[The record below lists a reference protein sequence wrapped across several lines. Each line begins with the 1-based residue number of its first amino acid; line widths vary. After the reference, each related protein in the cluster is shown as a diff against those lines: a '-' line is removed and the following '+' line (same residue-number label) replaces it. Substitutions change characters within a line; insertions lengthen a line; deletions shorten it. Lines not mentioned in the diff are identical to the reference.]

1 MPMVGEDR
9 FDPRLR
15 LDLSSGKGSLRGLTD
30 SIDQLNKSENIRM
43 LPPRPPYVDPDGAP
57 TVDYER
63 AIGLVHGRHTQ
74 DMHDRH
80 AAALH
85 KICKENA
92 AGFFVHD
99 LGSIETLLTCAAR
112 HRDPIYNAAICDVL
126 RTLSLPLNKQRSYDE
141 QRYEDDFAAL
151 VRAVSSLLRSDVPAV
166 SLAAAEMLLALVA
179 AAGGP
184 TCVNRERA
192 LQTLAKSGGV
202 QNVVATLA
210 SEHVTPT
217 VVAAMRLLRSATK
230 DAEVGAQVLRC
241 DDFGALLGLLR
252 LPLGDP
258 VLGMCVEVVWNL
270 LETAR
275 AEAAAQLAVPSFVT
289 LLSELLQRTLE
300 SSHAR
305 ETDREMRNELVVLG
319 TLLLQGATP
328 WGRDAV
334 ARGGMLAHV

>member
-1 MPMVGEDR
+1 QVLKPHVRASPPPRKARRRDPGTMPMVGEDR

-43 LPPRPPYVDPDGAP
+43 LPPRPPYVDPDGP
-57 TVDYER
+57 PMVDYER

-141 QRYEDDFAAL
+141 MRYEDDFAAL

-184 TCVNRERA
+184 TCVNREKA
-192 LQTLAKSGGV
+192 LQTL
-202 QNVVATLA
+202 
-210 SEHVTPT
+210 
-217 VVAAMRLLRSATK
+217 
-230 DAEVGAQVLRC
+230 
-241 DDFGALLGLLR
+241 
-252 LPLGDP
+252 
-258 VLGMCVEVVWNL
+258 
-270 LETAR
+270 
-275 AEAAAQLAVPSFVT
+275 
-289 LLSELLQRTLE
+289 
-300 SSHAR
+300 
-305 ETDREMRNELVVLG
+305 
-319 TLLLQGATP
+319 
-328 WGRDAV
+328 
-334 ARGGMLAHV
+334 